1 MWIYYWGDSTIRNT
15 PKLFLAH
22 TGNLIPP
29 SDRACWTIIMKKKI
43 QNLEITKKTKFSSR
57 KSKIWDFFSGVKL
70 NSSEILLN
78 TSERVFICA
87 VCKTLFMTQGQVG
100 VKWGQI
106 ENFALKWPTGWLMQ
120 WWVIKMRHF
129 EALIISTRML
139 TFNFTWGHL
148 RSNEVEF

>member
-1 MWIYYWGDSTIRNT
+1 MIRDT
-15 PKLFLAH
+15 PKLFFTH

-29 SDRACWTIIMKKKI
+29 SDRAYGTIIMKKKFQI
-43 QNLEITKKTKFSSR
+43 LEITKKTKFSSR
-57 KSKIWDFFSGVKL
+57 KSKTVDFFSGVKL

-78 TSERVFICA
+78 TSERVFICE

-106 ENFALKWPTGWLMQ
+106 ENFVWKWPTGWLMQ
-120 WWVIKMRHF
+120 WWVIKISHF
-129 EALIISTRML
+129 EALMISTRML

-148 RSNEVEF
+148 RSNEVEFKKILIFEK